1 MTKLTFRALRKVRH
15 VYVSDALE
23 LNPRDFKAHGA
34 PQDPES
40 FMAWIVERAQDLLAH
55 QALEPEYR
63 AQLRKL
69 GYFKEDRARR
79 EDSTSCEGV

>member
-1 MTKLTFRALRKVRH
+1 MTKLTFRALRNVTH

-23 LNPRDFKAHGA
+23 LNPHDFKAHGA

-55 QALEPEYR
+55 QALGPEHQ

-69 GYFKEDRARR
+69 GYFQEDRAKR
-79 EDSTSCEGV
+79 EDSISYEGV